1 MVDKK
6 TGKIIPG
13 GGGFFGELSIRAKL
27 IIRLMRDRRVNFL
40 LKLLPLGALVYMF
53 IPDIPGPIDD
63 AAMIWLGTY
72 IFVELCP
79 PDIVQE
85 HLNDL
90 RRVLPG
96 KFAETQSAADILD
109 GEFVDADSSANP
121 EEQRMSG
128 EN

>member
-1 MVDKK
+1 MADNK
-6 TGKIIPG
+6 TGKIIP

-90 RRVLPG
+90 RRVIPG
-96 KFAETQSAADILD
+96 KFAETPSAADILD
-109 GEFVDADSSANP
+109 GEFVDADSSNNP
-121 EEQRMSG
+121 EEQKTSG